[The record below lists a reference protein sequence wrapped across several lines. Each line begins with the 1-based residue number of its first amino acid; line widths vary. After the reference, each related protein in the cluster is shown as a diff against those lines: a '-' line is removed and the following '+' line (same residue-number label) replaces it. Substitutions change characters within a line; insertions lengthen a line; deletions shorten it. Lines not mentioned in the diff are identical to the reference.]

1 MRELIEYACV
11 VLHVGT
17 DLGELEMHLSV
28 NGYNF
33 GIDKSRNLLFVC
45 VDEIDYVETIL
56 NDRNIIYGAK
66 VY

>member
-11 VLHVGT
+11 VLHAGT

-33 GIDKSRNLLFVC
+33 GITCLKLVLHICTTTELLTMIV
-45 VDEIDYVETIL
+45 I
-56 NDRNIIYGAK
+56 
-66 VY
+66 